1 MLSNGIAQRRLTMSQ
16 ATEAITIE
24 QPATL
29 HWPNVGWVAG
39 LLLVLLVT
47 VVAATH
53 ARYRID
59 QAIRYF
65 AGLLAAAFAALV
77 LAGYGH

>member
-1 MLSNGIAQRRLTMSQ
+1 M
-16 ATEAITIE
+16 
-24 QPATL
+24 
-29 HWPNVGWVAG
+29 
-39 LLLVLLVT
+39 VT

-65 AGLLAAAFAALV
+65 AGLLVVALAALV
-77 LAGYGH
+77 LASYGY